1 VLREKTLLKKTPKK
15 VMAREPIKR
24 EPITFSRLT
33 KEELKL
39 EAALQRE
46 EVALGLRNAN
56 GSIPPSPAFPKIQS
70 EERRL
75 RLSAKTDR
83 YGEQLANWLNASQ
96 RTPENHRVCKVIECF
111 QATSASVTKA
121 YWPTSVMVGGQVFS
135 GRMPREVASGDREYE
150 KQLSRLRRRVRSY
163 TFFPSVHYPLERQWV
178 GSWEPIGKRVQR
190 SQFRLGE
197 HDAVFWLYETATDGE
212 LDRLRQCDCGC
223 GEWFFAHKLDR
234 RFVRD
239 HRQKEYRNSPE
250 FKELRAEY
258 MRNYRSPEKSELI
271 EGHQRYRHRVTGR
284 NSSRI
289 RSNFGRSD

>member
-1 VLREKTLLKKTPKK
+1 MLREKTLLKKTPKK

-121 YWPTSVMVGGQVFS
+121 YWPTSVMVGGKCS
-135 GRMPREVASGDREYE
+135 PEGCRGRLHQEIVN
-150 KQLSRLRRRVRSY
+150 
-163 TFFPSVHYPLERQWV
+163 T
-178 GSWEPIGKRVQR
+178 
-190 SQFRLGE
+190 
-197 HDAVFWLYETATDGE
+197 
-212 LDRLRQCDCGC
+212 
-223 GEWFFAHKLDR
+223 
-234 RFVRD
+234 
-239 HRQKEYRNSPE
+239 RNSYHDSGEESDHTP
-250 FKELRAEY
+250 FSRA
-258 MRNYRSPEKSELI
+258 SI
-271 EGHQRYRHRVTGR
+271 
-284 NSSRI
+284 I
-289 RSNFGRSD
+289 RSNGSGSVLGNQSAKECSEASFVLGSTTLFSGCTRRPQMANWTGCASAIAVAVNGSLPISSTDALSETIAKKSIGTRQSSRS

>member
-1 VLREKTLLKKTPKK
+1 
-15 VMAREPIKR
+15 MAREPIKR

-56 GSIPPSPAFPKIQS
+56 GSTPPSPAFPKIQS

-96 RTPENHRVCKVIECF
+96 RNTENHRVCKVIECL

-135 GRMPREVASGDREYE
+135 GRMPRELMLRGGQRLAAMLGKRPRPPLCQEVLLCYMNDVS
-150 KQLSRLRRRVRSY
+150 KLSRSLSRASSQTYGKGGGRTAGY
-163 TFFPSVHYPLERQWV
+163 TER
-178 GSWEPIGKRVQR
+178 
-190 SQFRLGE
+190 
-197 HDAVFWLYETATDGE
+197 
-212 LDRLRQCDCGC
+212 
-223 GEWFFAHKLDR
+223 
-234 RFVRD
+234 
-239 HRQKEYRNSPE
+239 
-250 FKELRAEY
+250 
-258 MRNYRSPEKSELI
+258 
-271 EGHQRYRHRVTGR
+271 
-284 NSSRI
+284 
-289 RSNFGRSD
+289 